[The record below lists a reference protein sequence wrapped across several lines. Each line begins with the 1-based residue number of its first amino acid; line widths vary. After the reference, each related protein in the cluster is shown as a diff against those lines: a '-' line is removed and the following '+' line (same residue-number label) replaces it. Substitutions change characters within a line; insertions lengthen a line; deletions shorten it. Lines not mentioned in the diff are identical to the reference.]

1 MGMRVLAFGI
11 TAELAATGCGFPR
24 LPALVTGDVGVDA
37 PADASQNPDALS
49 MPAVSSCQG
58 LPATCGPARN
68 DNCCS
73 SLPVPAGTYFRSY
86 DTAGDGGS
94 GDQGWPAS
102 VSDFRLDKYAVTVG
116 RFRAFVM
123 AGKGTRSSPPA
134 AGDGAHAQISGS
146 GWDAGWNVSLVADQA
161 TLITALRCDTGFS
174 TWGVAPEAD
183 NTLPINCVTWYE
195 AMAFCAWD
203 GGHLPTEAEWNYAA
217 AGGGGSEGQRPY
229 PWGDLPPDDTRASY
243 KCRADG
249 NTQACE
255 VTDILP
261 VGVRPAG
268 DGRWGQ
274 SDLAGNMS
282 NWTLD
287 WYGGFY
293 QLPCNDCAEIANG
306 TNVNRMH
313 RGGAF
318 SDEPTGVRTAYRN
331 AAVPTTRYDFIGFR
345 CARAIAGKRE

>member
-37 PADASQNPDALS
+37 PADVSQNPDALS

-195 AMAFCAWD
+195 MEGIYQQRQSGTTQLRVAVAAKGSAHTPGVTCRRMTRGRATNAERMA
-203 GGHLPTEAEWNYAA
+203 
-217 AGGGGSEGQRPY
+217 
-229 PWGDLPPDDTRASY
+229 TRR
-243 KCRADG
+243 RA
-249 NTQACE
+249 
-255 VTDILP
+255 
-261 VGVRPAG
+261 
-268 DGRWGQ
+268 
-274 SDLAGNMS
+274 
-282 NWTLD
+282 
-287 WYGGFY
+287 
-293 QLPCNDCAEIANG
+293 
-306 TNVNRMH
+306 
-313 RGGAF
+313 
-318 SDEPTGVRTAYRN
+318 
-331 AAVPTTRYDFIGFR
+331 
-345 CARAIAGKRE
+345 K